1 MKGIILLLMLAAFL
15 YSNVHAETYTI
26 KGTVKD
32 GSTGEPLPFANI
44 IILETNLGT
53 ATDEQGKFIL
63 RLDNGSYK
71 LRCSYV
77 GYETVIYSISI
88 SSDIQITITMNSID
102 MLLQNVTVYANQ
114 QGESEQKEVSAL
126 SLQSEKLGEVTSL
139 IPDVL
144 RSVQMLPGVVVNNE
158 FSSKFNVR
166 GGSPDENL
174 VLINGTQVYEPYH
187 VKEAPNASIGIFNV
201 DMIKKMDLI
210 TGGFSARYGDRLSSV
225 VNIEYRE
232 GDRNNYKGQASLS
245 ITDLTGLAEGPL
257 GKNGSFIIGVR
268 QSYFQFVLNMLN
280 IEESIHPS
288 FYDVQGVLAY
298 NLAANHKLTFKF
310 IHAGDNFSSDPE
322 QNFHGPYRNYY
333 DYNGTNGWLTRNWN
347 DSASSR
353 AKYYSTMLALQSTN
367 IISSSALLKS
377 EISFYDQLE
386 NEHAGKINYYR
397 DDFNADNNN
406 SFYQNINYD
415 LYNND
420 LNIRTLEINSSY
432 DLQLNSLYWL
442 KTGLSYQRI
451 FFNNNYI
458 NATTISELTNRID
471 YPDTSYSFRYD
482 NQSDNNIDSINTQS
496 YKAAGYIE
504 NIFQLGDKIILN
516 IGGRFDYFDL
526 NKDLTWSPRINF
538 SYKITPSL
546 TLRGA
551 WGHYYQ
557 SPVYQQIAYST
568 ASDTNTQS
576 ERAIHYVLGLEY
588 NIISDPK
595 DQKFLKLKI
604 EGYHKTYD
612 NLISST
618 ISSSGYIYYSRR
630 NDAIGR
636 SSGMDFYFMYSTHT
650 FSGWISY
657 SLLKAEQK
665 ILDDNYGYFPRNTD
679 QRHTIAVYA
688 DVDLGKSWKL
698 STRLAYGS
706 GFAYTASIAVFNYS
720 SRIWEW
726 ESGDP
731 NSSHFPSYKRVDL
744 RLSKNF
750 ELFGL
755 SSSAFLDVSNIFN
768 YKNIQAYQYTF
779 SSNGQPLIKEVKLWP
794 ILPTFG
800 IAVKF

>member
-1 MKGIILLLMLAAFL
+1 MKSAILAVMLFIFQVSNI
-15 YSNVHAETYTI
+15 YSETYTVN
-26 KGTVKD
+26 GVVKD
-32 GSTGEPLPFANI
+32 GSTGEPLAFANI
-44 IILETNLGT
+44 VILETSHGT
-53 ATDEQGKFIL
+53 AADQHGKFTL
-63 RLDNGSYK
+63 NFNKGNYK

-77 GYETVIYSISI
+77 GYKTVISPISI
-88 SSDIQITITMNSID
+88 NSDIQITITMNSID
-102 MLLQNVTVYANQ
+102 MLLQNVTVYATR
-114 QGESEQKEVSAL
+114 QGEIEQKEVSAL

-144 RSVQMLPGVVVNNE
+144 RSVQMLPGVAVNNE

-187 VKEAPNASIGIFNV
+187 VKEAPNASIGIFNT
-201 DMIKKMDLI
+201 DMIRKMDLI
-210 TGGFSARYGDRLSSV
+210 TGGFSARYGDRVSSV

-232 GDRNNYKGQASLS
+232 GDRNNFKGQASLS
-245 ITDLTGLAEGPL
+245 MTDLTGLAEGPL
-257 GKNGSFIIGVR
+257 GKNGSFIIGIR

-280 IEESIHPS
+280 VEESIHPS

-310 IHAGDNFSSDPE
+310 IHAGDNFYSDPE
-322 QNFHGPYRNYY
+322 QNLHGPYKNYIN
-333 DYNGTNGWLTRNWN
+333 YNGTIGWLTRNWN

-367 IISSSALLKS
+367 IISSNALLKS
-377 EISFYDQLE
+377 EISFYDQKE

-397 DDFNADNNN
+397 DNFNADNNN

-451 FFNNNYI
+451 FYNNNYI
-458 NATTISELTNRID
+458 NATTISEITDRIN
-471 YPDTSYSFRYD
+471 YPDTTYNFRYD

-538 SYKITPSL
+538 SYNITPSL
-546 TLRGA
+546 ILRGA

-576 ERAIHYVLGLEY
+576 ERAIHYILGLEY
-588 NIISDPK
+588 NIISDPEEH
-595 DQKFLKLKI
+595 KFLKLKI

-618 ISSSGYIYYSRR
+618 VSSSGYIYYSRK
-630 NDAIGR
+630 NDAVGR
-636 SSGMDFYFMYSTHT
+636 TSGIDLYFMYSAGI

-665 ILDDNYGYFPRNTD
+665 ILDDPYGYFPRNTD

-688 DVDLGKSWKL
+688 DIDLGKNWKL
-698 STRLAYGS
+698 GSRFVYGS
-706 GFAYTASIAVFNYS
+706 GFAYTPSTAAFNYS
-720 SRIWEW
+720 SGIWEW
-726 ESGDP
+726 KTGDP
-731 NSSHFPSYKRVDL
+731 NSAHFPSYKRADI

-750 ELFGL
+750 ELFNFV
-755 SSSAFLDVSNIFN
+755 SSAFLDISNLFN
-768 YKNIQAYQYTF
+768 FKNIQAYQYTF
-779 SSNGQPLIKEVKLWP
+779 SSNGQPVIKEVKLWP
-794 ILPTFG
+794 VLPTFG

>member
-144 RSVQMLPGVVVNNE
+144 RSVQMLPGVAVNNE